1 MKGIVEPQS
10 DLTSSQGLEFDSVAL
25 VGFFTTFENSGCGEQ
40 WQNCLRWLSS
50 DKKTTVTTSNEKI
63 GGKFLAD
70 CDYTLSCP
78 ELSDQCMLLYTAI
91 TRARNKLYFVEADEL
106 QKNAKGTVSLTGFAY
121 RRLGEL
127 KLAKDVTKIDTGKI
141 EITPAEHKARGVAN
155 VIQAVVL
162 SREGKPL
169 SAVTAKLNE
178 AIAKVRG
185 DDILTHLSSSSP
197 NS

>member
-1 MKGIVEPQS
+1 MCVKDIVEPQG
-10 DLTSSQGLEFDSVAL
+10 DLTSCQGLEFDSVAL

-50 DKKTTVTTSNEKI
+50 DKKITVTTSNEKI
-63 GGKFLAD
+63 GGRFLTD

-91 TRARNKLYFVEADEL
+91 TRARNKLYFIEADEL

-127 KLAKDVTKIDTGKI
+127 KLAKDVTKIDT
-141 EITPAEHKARGVAN
+141 ARLRSPPQSTRLEGSRMSSK
-155 VIQAVVL
+155 QL
-162 SREGKPL
+162 S
-169 SAVTAKLNE
+169 
-178 AIAKVRG
+178 
-185 DDILTHLSSSSP
+185 
-197 NS
+197 